1 MTDDTR
7 LERRFDVPARL
18 ESIAL
23 IQTEIERAAE
33 GVLDA
38 GKIFRLAM
46 SVEEL
51 VTNVVTHGG
60 AGGTAIGVTI
70 VTDPGSLQ
78 IELSD
83 AGMAFDPFSE
93 TPAPR
98 LDEPVETRAV
108 GGLGVHLVGKMVDG
122 VSYHRIGGRNHIRLV
137 MLRPGA
143 PFDGSST

>member
-1 MTDDTR
+1 MADDTR
-7 LERRFDVPARL
+7 LERRFDVPASL

-38 GKIFRLAM
+38 GKTFRLAM

-60 AGGTAIGVTI
+60 AAGTAIGVAI

-78 IELSD
+78 VELSD
-83 AGMAFDPFSE
+83 AGGTFDPFSE
-93 TPAPR
+93 APAPR

-108 GGLGVHLVGKMVDG
+108 GGLGVHLVARMVDN
-122 VSYHRIGGRNHIRLV
+122 VSYRRIDGRNHVRLV

-143 PFDGSST
+143 SSGSSSA